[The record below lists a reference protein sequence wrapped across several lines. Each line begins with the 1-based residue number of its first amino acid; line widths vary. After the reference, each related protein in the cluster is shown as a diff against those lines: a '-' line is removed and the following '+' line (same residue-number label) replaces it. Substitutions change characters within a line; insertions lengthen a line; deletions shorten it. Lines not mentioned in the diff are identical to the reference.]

1 MGESLPESTRMTGAL
16 AILEVLPEV
25 SLKGLLSSR
34 GSSAMRSLR
43 GEAASALSDGER
55 LAMLDELERS
65 GLGWFWASDAEG
77 KLTYISAA
85 IAERLDVPLG
95 DLLGQPLATIF
106 TAADREGW
114 AKSLPLM
121 LGAHKAFTGMAVRSA
136 RKPDGP
142 VLRLAGQPMFSGNS
156 RFAGFRGTGSDITDE
171 FFREEETARLA
182 RYDSL
187 TGLSNRHRMAYLID
201 NALTAFR
208 AAKRNCAVMMLDL
221 DRFKHVNDT
230 LGHAAGDELLKEVAA
245 RLTRAIDR
253 ECEIGRLGG
262 DEFQVMLPDIDDRGE
277 LGELAAKIIAM
288 LRQPYSLE
296 QGRCVIGASVG
307 IAIAPHD
314 GVSGEEIVRAAD
326 LALYAAKNDGR
337 GQYRFFSGELEN
349 ETIFRRRLE
358 QQLGDSLREEQLFLR
373 YEPIVDA
380 AAQAVQAVEVHV
392 CWNHADRGIIDEEEF
407 AQIVEGSSLIG
418 DVGIWAIREACRRA
432 VLWPDS
438 VRIAVNV
445 PVALFLAETFVEQVS
460 EALDE
465 AGLAS
470 GRLELEISEAVFFGD
485 TNVVDRTLASL
496 FKLGVRMTLDEF
508 GSGYSSLVYLRRAPF
523 DSIKIDQKLV
533 AEAERHDSRELGLVR
548 AIVALAGALQMD
560 TIANGIESA
569 SLLELL
575 RDCGVR
581 YLQGPIFSEPVDQD
595 VLEQEMVD
603 GTWKIEPGSNRTRR
617 ARRRTVFR
625 KIQVIHDDYAYEV
638 TLRNLSR
645 TGALIQGLAD
655 VPKGTQFVVDLGG
668 GQLAV
673 ATVTR
678 SNGDTQGL
686 EFEQSLVDDGSGGLC
701 TRNRVSPYA
710 LASAG
715 APLAALAPGSY
726 QGMVGGLIDQSGAPK
741 FGYVPGARLD

>member
-1 MGESLPESTRMTGAL
+1 
-16 AILEVLPEV
+16 
-25 SLKGLLSSR
+25 
-34 GSSAMRSLR
+34 
-43 GEAASALSDGER
+43 
-55 LAMLDELERS
+55 MLDELEKS
-65 GLGWFWASDAEG
+65 GLGWFWASDAAG

-85 IAERLDVPLG
+85 IAERIDVPLA

-106 TAADREGW
+106 TAADRDGR
-114 AKSLPLM
+114 AKSLSLM
-121 LGAHKAFTGMAVRSA
+121 LGAHKAFSGMAVRAA

-142 VLRLAGQPMFSGNS
+142 VLRLAGQPVFGMAG
-156 RFAGFRGTGSDITDE
+156 RFAGFRGTGADISEE

-182 RYDSL
+182 RFDSL
-187 TGLSNRHRMAYLID
+187 TGLSNRHRMAHNIETTL
-201 NALTAFR
+201 AAFR

-230 LGHAAGDELLKEVAA
+230 LGHAAGDELLKQVAA

-262 DEFQVMLPDIDDRGE
+262 DEFQVMLPDIDDRGV

-296 QGRCVIGASVG
+296 EGRCVIGASVG

-314 GVSGEEIVRAAD
+314 GVTSEEIVRAAD
-326 LALYAAKNDGR
+326 LALYAAKNGGR

-358 QQLGDSLREEQLFLR
+358 QHLGDALREEQLFLR
-373 YEPIVDA
+373 YEPIVA
-380 AAQAVQAVEVHV
+380 AATQAVQAVEAHV
-392 CWNHADRGIIDEEEF
+392 CWNHAERGIIDEEEF

-418 DVGIWAIREACRRA
+418 EVGIWAIREACQRA
-432 VLWPDS
+432 VLWPES

-445 PVALFLAETFVEQVS
+445 PVPLFLSETFVEQVS
-460 EALDE
+460 EALAE
-465 AGLAS
+465 TGLAP

-508 GSGYSSLVYLRRAPF
+508 GSGYSSLAYLRRAPF
-523 DSIKIDQKLV
+523 DTIKIDQKLV

-569 SLLELL
+569 GLLALL
-575 RDCGVR
+575 KECGVR
-581 YLQGPIFSEPVDQD
+581 YLQGPIFSEPVDED
-595 VLEQEMVD
+595 LLEQEMAD

-617 ARRRTVFR
+617 AKRRTVFR

-678 SNGDTQGL
+678 SSGDTQGL

-726 QGMVGGLIDQSGAPK
+726 QGMVGGLIDQGAAPK
-741 FGYVPGARLD
+741 FGYAPASRFD

>member
-1 MGESLPESTRMTGAL
+1 M
-16 AILEVLPEV
+16 

-34 GSSAMRSLR
+34 SGGFRPQRSEV
-43 GEAASALSDGER
+43 GSALSDGER
-55 LAMLDELERS
+55 LAMLDELEKS
-65 GLGWFWASDAEG
+65 GLGWFWASDAAG
-77 KLTYISAA
+77 NLSYISAA
-85 IAERLDVPLG
+85 IAERLDVPLAE
-95 DLLGQPLATIF
+95 LLGQPVNTIF
-106 TAADREGW
+106 SAAEREGR
-114 AKSLPLM
+114 AKSLALM
-121 LGAHKAFTGMAVRSA
+121 LGAHKGFSGFAVRAA
-136 RKPDGP
+136 RKPEGP
-142 VLRLAGQPMFSGNS
+142 VLRLAGQPVFTDGD
-156 RFAGFRGTGSDITDE
+156 RFAGFRGTGADITDE
-171 FFREEETARLA
+171 FHREEETARLA

-187 TGLSNRHRMAYLID
+187 TGLSNRHRMAHQIETT
-201 NALTAFR
+201 LTAFK
-208 AAKRNCAVMMLDL
+208 AARRNCAVMMLDL

-230 LGHAAGDELLKEVAA
+230 LGHAAGDELLKQVAE
-245 RLTRAIDR
+245 RLARAIDR

-262 DEFQVMLPDIDDRGE
+262 DEFQVMLPDIDDRGV
-277 LGELAAKIIAM
+277 LGDLAARIIAM

-296 QGRCVIGASVG
+296 EGRCVIGASVG

-314 GVSGEEIVRAAD
+314 GVTSDEIVRAAD
-326 LALYAAKNDGR
+326 LALYAAKNGGR
-337 GQYRFFSGELEN
+337 GQFRFFSGELEN

-358 QQLGDSLREEQLFLR
+358 QHLGEALREEQLFLR
-373 YEPIVDA
+373 FEPIVDA
-380 AAQAVQAVEVHV
+380 ASQSVQALEAHV

-418 DVGIWAIREACRRA
+418 EVGIWAIGEACRRA
-432 VLWPDS
+432 TLWPDS

-445 PVALFLAETFVEQVS
+445 PVPLFLSDGFVEQVN
-460 EALDE
+460 EAIE
-465 AGLAS
+465 ASALAP

-485 TNVVDRTLASL
+485 TNVVDRTLAAL
-496 FKLGVRMTLDEF
+496 FKLGVRLTLDEF
-508 GSGYSSLVYLRRAPF
+508 GSGYSSLAYLRRAPF
-523 DSIKIDQKLV
+523 DMIKIDQKLV
-533 AEAERHDSRELGLVR
+533 AEAERHDSHELGLVR

-569 SLLELL
+569 SLLAALGQ
-575 RDCGVR
+575 CGVR
-581 YLQGPIFSEPVDQD
+581 YLQGPIFCEPVDAET
-595 VLEQEMVD
+595 VEEEMA
-603 GTWKIEPGSNRTRR
+603 GEAWKIDPGANRTRR

-625 KIQVIHDDYAYEV
+625 KIQVFHDDYAYEV

-673 ATVTR
+673 ATVNR
-678 SNGDTQGL
+678 ASGDTQGL

-726 QGMVGGLIDQSGAPK
+726 QGMMGGLIDQGGAPK
-741 FGYVPGARLD
+741 FGYAPSTRGDSV

>member
-1 MGESLPESTRMTGAL
+1 L
-16 AILEVLPEV
+16 
-25 SLKGLLSSR
+25 
-34 GSSAMRSLR
+34 RSLR

-55 LAMLDELERS
+55 LAMLDELEKS
-65 GLGWFWASDAEG
+65 GLGWFWASDTDG

-95 DLLGQPLATIF
+95 ELLGQPLIAIF
-106 TAADREGW
+106 TAAEREGR

-121 LGAHKAFTGMAVRSA
+121 LGAHKSFTGMSVRST

-142 VLRLAGQPMFSGNS
+142 VLRLAGQPVFSGGG
-156 RFAGFRGTGSDITDE
+156 RFAGFRGTGADISDE

-187 TGLSNRHRMAYLID
+187 TGLSNRHRMAHLVETT
-201 NALTAFR
+201 LTAFR

-230 LGHAAGDELLKEVAA
+230 LGHAAGDELLKQVAQ

-262 DEFQVMLPDIDDRGE
+262 DEFQVLLPDVDDRGV

-288 LRQPYSLE
+288 LRQPYSLDE
-296 QGRCVIGASVG
+296 GRCVIGASVG

-314 GVSGEEIVRAAD
+314 GVTCEEIVRAAD
-326 LALYAAKNDGR
+326 LALYAAKNGGR

-358 QQLGDSLREEQLFLR
+358 QHLGDALREEQLFLR

-380 AAQAVQAVEVHV
+380 ASLTVQALEAHV
-392 CWNHADRGIIDEEEF
+392 CWHHADRGIIDEEEF

-418 DVGIWAIREACRRA
+418 DVGAWAIREACHRA
-432 VLWPDS
+432 VMWPDS

-445 PVALFLAETFVEQVS
+445 PVQLFLAESFVEQVS
-460 EALDE
+460 EALTE
-465 AGLAS
+465 TGLPP
-470 GRLELEISEAVFFGD
+470 GLLELEISEAVFFGD
-485 TNVVDRTLASL
+485 ASVVDRTLANL

-508 GSGYSSLVYLRRAPF
+508 GSGYSSLAYLRRAPF

-569 SLLELL
+569 TLLASLT
-575 RDCGVR
+575 DCGVG
-581 YLQGPIFSEPVDQD
+581 YLQGTIFSEPVDQD
-595 VLEQEMVD
+595 LLEQEMLG

-645 TGALIQGLAD
+645 TGALIQGLAN

-678 SNGDTQGL
+678 SSGDTQGL

-726 QGMVGGLIDQSGAPK
+726 QGMVGGLIDHNGAPK
-741 FGYVPGARLD
+741 FGYAPGARLD